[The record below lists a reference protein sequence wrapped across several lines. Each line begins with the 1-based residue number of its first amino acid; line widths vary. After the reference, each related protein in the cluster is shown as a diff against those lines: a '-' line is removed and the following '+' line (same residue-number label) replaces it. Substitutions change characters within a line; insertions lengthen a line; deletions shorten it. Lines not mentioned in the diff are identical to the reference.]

1 MFGIDD
7 VSNAVTAVSTTVGK
21 VIDKI
26 FPDPEAAARAKA
38 LLMSAEVQ
46 AEISRTQT
54 DLSAIMAE
62 AQSAD
67 KWTSRARPAFLYIV
81 YVFILAAIPMG
92 VLYAFK
98 PEIASDVADGVK
110 AWLGAFPDQ
119 LYWLFGAGYLGY
131 TGARSFDKWRG
142 GGK

>member
-1 MFGIDD
+1 MAFGIDD
-7 VSNAVTAVSTTVGK
+7 AVTAVSTTVGK
-21 VIDKI
+21 IIDKV
-26 FPDPEAAARAKA
+26 FPDPESAAKAKA
-38 LLMSAEVQ
+38 LLMSAEAQ
-46 AEISRTQT
+46 AEIAKTQT

-67 KWTSRARPAFLYIV
+67 PWTSRARPSFLYIV
-81 YVFILAAIPMG
+81 YVFILAALPMG
-92 VLYAFK
+92 VLYAFL

-110 AWLGAFPDQ
+110 SWLNAFPDQ

-142 GGK
+142 TK